1 MSQPGQPSMRS
12 DGNGAAGVTVSSEIL
27 VAAIIFLFMVVVFVI
42 FLYLYAKRY
51 WGANPALRRS
61 RAHFV
66 FAAADAVPVPHR
78 GLDPQVLKAL
88 PVTVYR
94 PADFKEGLECA
105 VCLSELAD
113 GEAARLLPKCNHG
126 FHLECIDMWFH
137 SHSTCPL
144 CRCPVGPE
152 PAGNSDSDVELDG
165 IPSLS
170 TASADAHSPESP
182 VFPTNVLFWGTQ
194 DRVNTG
200 GAGAAAAAA
209 VAADGSQEGAS
220 SSSGSRKPE
229 GMLVI
234 EIPRRVMEGFPSPIS
249 PLPSSSFPMEE
260 MKSPASARLRSLRRL
275 LSQGKRVVG
284 SSCSP
289 KGGDIEQGLV
299 GCGGAS
305 GEGRA
310 RTPKTPMNS

>member
-1 MSQPGQPSMRS
+1 MSQPEQPSTS
-12 DGNGAAGVTVSSEIL
+12 SAANGAVGVTISGEIL

-42 FLYLYAKRY
+42 FLYLYARRY

-66 FAAADAVPVPHR
+66 FAAADAVPALHR

-88 PVTVYR
+88 PVAVYR

-126 FHLECIDMWFH
+126 FHLECIDMWFD

-152 PAGNSDSDVELDG
+152 PAGNSDSDAELAG

-170 TASADAHSPESP
+170 TASDDAHSPESP

-200 GAGAAAAAA
+200 GAAAAAAC
-209 VAADGSQEGAS
+209 SQEGAS
-220 SSSGSRKPE
+220 SSAGSRKPE

-289 KGGDIEQGLV
+289 RGGDIEQGLV

-310 RTPKTPMNS
+310 RTPKSPLNS